1 MVLSCIGSQ
10 ANVRRNKQKYHITVV
25 AVIVI
30 VIVSVAMNR
39 GDVVGIVARLQAG
52 LPGNR
57 VSIRC
62 WSERCF
68 SFPAAPVARP
78 ASIQRAPGAL
88 FPVIE
93 RSRCEDEQ

>member
-39 GDVVGIVARLQAG
+39 GDVGIVARLQAG